1 MDRNPGSRPARCSSP
16 LPSRKAKEDFAAFPD
31 APGAHS
37 ISSNRLGIA
46 TGSRGGIRPNLA
58 KLYRRGVADLEK
70 LLDPELGR
78 EAMDL
83 IHSMSPRSK
92 SCSRQDRNGV
102 HLELRRPWRILHLCS
117 VSTMQ
122 NAQAV
127 GAGRLSV

>member
-1 MDRNPGSRPARCSSP
+1 M
-16 LPSRKAKEDFAAFPD
+16 
-31 APGAHS
+31 
-37 ISSNRLGIA
+37 
-46 TGSRGGIRPNLA
+46 
-58 KLYRRGVADLEK
+58 ADLEK
-70 LLDPELGR
+70 LLDPELGS

-102 HLELRRPWRILHLCS
+102 HLELRRPWRILHLYS

-127 GAGRLSV
+127 AGAGRLNVSYEVSVLVAGTCISRDRHSLSVRI